1 MLAIF
6 SIKIIQHS
14 CLPQERKYFTIF
26 KSPNSFW
33 DVSRLNL
40 FNARQFLQPASI
52 ICSFFPC
59 PFSFLTV
66 FEKHFHGNCTRCSS
80 NSLIISVSRGKIT
93 SLGSATALT
102 APVLAFSW
110 EFRVYRLYSFFFFF
124 TLSSNSFQ
132 ESLQFQDAVPTR
144 QQWLAFPVLKCVWL
158 QKHWRYTEIDYLG
171 AVLSVI

>member
-1 MLAIF
+1 MLAVF

-124 TLSSNSFQ
+124 LPWALIPFKSHCNFRMQSPLGSSDLHS
-132 ESLQFQDAVPTR
+132 QFWNVFGSKSIGDT
-144 QQWLAFPVLKCVWL
+144 
-158 QKHWRYTEIDYLG
+158 QK
-171 AVLSVI
+171 